1 MHNKGIRN
9 QLDAWLTFLAV
20 DEVESI
26 IKLIEEYPEF
36 KAMYEEVY
44 EICQNVE
51 SVMEMFSK
59 ELLELDR
66 HTVQY
71 MIDEMQNTIDAQKGL
86 LDTQKDTIDEQKD
99 TIDAQ
104 QNTIEKM
111 QVGIQEEVQKGIQ
124 NVIDIMRELNASESE
139 IVEKLQS
146 KYQLTKQQAEEYLK

>member
-1 MHNKGIRN
+1 
-9 QLDAWLTFLAV
+9 
-20 DEVESI
+20 
-26 IKLIEEYPEF
+26 
-36 KAMYEEVY
+36 MYEEVY

-146 KYQLTKQQAEEYLK
+146 KYQLTKRQAEEYLK